1 MLAIKISKELYL
13 MTIKPETGF
22 DGDLSDDNHLCNSR
36 LGKAINEINE
46 VDRAVLEIKHSRL
59 MIALAEK

>member
-1 MLAIKISKELYL
+1 

-59 MIALAEK
+59 MIALAEE